1 MPPGT
6 PFRQKTPGGPLV
18 VYPQFLN
25 RSPVGGQVLHGTAF
39 RAETGINSTFSFLFL
54 FVLFLVRPRK
64 RTKKNGAVRHGAGFS
79 ANRLT
84 GEYRRLCP
92 TCEKGYTKP
101 RCWTDKHGKTP
112 HRHDRYAHLG
122 QNARLGET
130 YPLPTGRGNGD
141 WLMDWACNRAGMA
154 FFYQSECLWMT
165 VKAILCFC
173 SPSPCGRGG
182 WGVRDLGRG
191 ERSRFQLIADSCI
204 C

>member
-101 RCWTDKHGKTP
+101 RCWTDQRGKTP
-112 HRHDRYAHLG
+112 ISPPVAPG
-122 QNARLGET
+122 AK
-130 YPLPTGRGNGD
+130 
-141 WLMDWACNRAGMA
+141 C
-154 FFYQSECLWMT
+154 
-165 VKAILCFC
+165 AI
-173 SPSPCGRGG
+173 G
-182 WGVRDLGRG
+182 RDLPSSHGKG
-191 ERSRFQLIADSCI
+191 ERRLADGLGLQSCRDGI
-204 C
+204 FLSIRVSMDDRQGDTLLLLPLSLWERGLGGEGLGSGGEVPLSADR

>member
-79 ANRLT
+79 VNNLKGTIVNRVTYEPL
-84 GEYRRLCP
+84 RS
-92 TCEKGYTKP
+92 
-101 RCWTDKHGKTP
+101 TDAKSLDG
-112 HRHDRYAHLG
+112 
-122 QNARLGET
+122 
-130 YPLPTGRGNGD
+130 
-141 WLMDWACNRAGMA
+141 
-154 FFYQSECLWMT
+154 
-165 VKAILCFC
+165 
-173 SPSPCGRGG
+173 
-182 WGVRDLGRG
+182 
-191 ERSRFQLIADSCI
+191 
-204 C
+204 